1 MIVARNPTSGNLGIR
16 LLKNPRL
23 SATVFE
29 LPDRDVG
36 SASAR
41 RVGIEAAASDPQAL
55 AYAQGRSEGEAAARS
70 ELEPRLAA
78 AVADLAGAAAAIESA
93 RGELLKRAEEELV
106 ELAVA
111 IARRVIA
118 TEVTAGREVAASLA
132 RRAIGRL
139 RGAGAIRLLVHP
151 SEVQRLQQQIEVAA
165 RDEFAGLSIEVD
177 GSPLVAPGGV
187 VARTTARTVDARIE
201 AQLESVASEL
211 GLAAVDLA
219 AAEAL
224 VGASELEESN
234 GSASKLPD
242 ALESADDGSPAG
254 SPEVAT

>member
-1 MIVARNPTSGNLGIR
+1 
-16 LLKNPRL
+16 
-23 SATVFE
+23 
-29 LPDRDVG
+29 
-36 SASAR
+36 
-41 RVGIEAAASDPQAL
+41 
-55 AYAQGRSEGEAAARS
+55 
-70 ELEPRLAA
+70 
-78 AVADLAGAAAAIESA
+78 
-93 RGELLKRAEEELV
+93 
-106 ELAVA
+106 
-111 IARRVIA
+111 
-118 TEVTAGREVAASLA
+118 
-132 RRAIGRL
+132 
-139 RGAGAIRLLVHP
+139 
-151 SEVQRLQQQIEVAA
+151 VQRLQQQIEVAA